1 MWGKNSGCRREAHE
15 KCAVICFLYGHR
27 DWDNWLVEK
36 KSQWHELTAVR
47 AKWNRV
53 LRGRK
58 EGAADGP
65 GGGGGILGKNWV
77 CFFL

>member
-1 MWGKNSGCRREAHE
+1 M
-15 KCAVICFLYGHR
+15 
-27 DWDNWLVEK
+27 
-36 KSQWHELTAVR
+36 R

-65 GGGGGILGKNWV
+65 GGEEVSQEELDMPFSLIPGRGK
-77 CFFL
+77 CRCLT